1 MAGSISCRLHQAL
14 GYANTRLGIG
24 MGCCQ
29 LDGDYTTCNGDVGFC
44 EKPDLLIHRIVRNI
58 ENSAAIETRLSHDV
72 TFVSFGNSIGGD
84 PER

>member
-1 MAGSISCRLHQAL
+1 MVGSISCQLHQAL

-44 EKPDLLIHRIVRNI
+44 EKPNLLIQVCHQTSTDATAHR
-58 ENSAAIETRLSHDV
+58 
-72 TFVSFGNSIGGD
+72 
-84 PER
+84 